1 MLIINYLKI
10 NIITILLLA
19 SNINCS
25 TSQTTAA
32 TETQKGNSVK
42 SEIVVGAAQTE
53 LYIDQ
58 LNNKRIGLV
67 VNQTSMIGDVHL
79 VDYMYQKKLN
89 IIRIFA
95 PEHGFRGDADAGE
108 HVTDGKDKTT
118 NLPIK
123 SLYGSSK
130 KPSEADLSDL
140 DVVVFD
146 IQDVGAR
153 FYTYISTL
161 HYVMDACAQ
170 YHKKLIVLDRPN
182 PNGHYVDGPILEKTV
197 QSFVGL
203 DPLPIVHGM
212 TIGELAQMI
221 NGENWLESKQKCDL
235 TIIKCLNYN
244 HQKHY
249 DLPIPPS
256 PNLRTMRAIY
266 MYPTLCLFEGTCVS
280 VGRGTEFPF
289 EMWGSPS
296 YKNGNHD
303 FTPKPGIGSKD
314 PFQNGKKCN
323 GFCIHEKS
331 IDKINNMQQLDLELI
346 INFYKNSLDKNK
358 FFLENNFFDKL
369 AGNSTLRKQI
379 IEGKNEAEIHKSWEL
394 GLNDFKAKR
403 EKYLIYP

>member
-32 TETQKGNSVK
+32 TETNKSNSAK
-42 SEIVVGAAQTE
+42 SAIVVGAAQSE
-53 LYIDQ
+53 LYLDQ

-67 VNQTSMIGDVHL
+67 VNQTSMMDDVHL
-79 VDYMYQKKLN
+79 VDYLFQKKLN

-130 KPSEADLSDL
+130 KPSEADLKDL

-182 PNGHYVDGPILEKTV
+182 PNGHYVDGPILEKSV

-235 TIIKCLNYN
+235 SVIKCLNYD

-280 VGRGTEFPF
+280 VGRGTDFPF

-296 YKNGNHD
+296 FKNGNHD

-314 PFQNGKKCN
+314 PFQNGKNCN

-379 IEGKNEAEIHKSWEL
+379 IEGKTEAEIRNSWKL

-403 EKYLIYP
+403 EKYLIY

>member
-32 TETQKGNSVK
+32 TETNKSNSAK
-42 SEIVVGAAQTE
+42 SAIVVGAAQSE
-53 LYIDQ
+53 LYLDQ

-67 VNQTSMIGDVHL
+67 VNQTSMMDDVHL
-79 VDYMYQKKLN
+79 VDYLFQKKLN

-130 KPSEADLSDL
+130 KPSEADLKDL

-235 TIIKCLNYN
+235 SVIKCLNYD

-280 VGRGTEFPF
+280 VGRGTDFPF

-296 YKNGNHD
+296 FKNGNHD

-314 PFQNGKKCN
+314 PFQNGKNCN

-379 IEGKNEAEIHKSWEL
+379 IEGKTEAEIRNSWKL

-403 EKYLIYP
+403 EKYLIY